1 MALGCNI
8 EEQYLAASLHVKEA
22 NFAGRVL
29 GELDVRDDGVLL
41 IEAQNFSYLLGGLL
55 VHHDTSDTF
64 LLVLHIDEML
74 AVEVKRHTILVEHHT
89 IWSILL

>member
-29 GELDVRDDGVLL
+29 GELNVRDDGVLL
-41 IEAQNFSYLLGGLL
+41 IEA
-55 VHHDTSDTF
+55 
-64 LLVLHIDEML
+64 
-74 AVEVKRHTILVEHHT
+74 
-89 IWSILL
+89 